1 MKGLSPFEVGDEILT
16 VNGTAFLPLPE
27 SEPVAPL
34 PSLVDLWLSSG
45 LIAVVVRRSLY
56 NHTKK
61 RDKKV
66 AKKKRTSQ
74 GSGALKQLR
83 PTTPNWTP
91 TPPYPPTRTVS
102 YGIVSPP
109 CPVARDSPNHPT
121 RRPRHHPHHHPVAPL
136 PCLRR
141 PVAIRTRSLGGAKRQ
156 RQL

>member
-1 MKGLSPFEVGDEILT
+1 MRRGHHQPSTHAAVHHVAEVKGLSPFEVGDEILT

-66 AKKKRTSQ
+66 AKKKGRS
-74 GSGALKQLR
+74 
-83 PTTPNWTP
+83 
-91 TPPYPPTRTVS
+91 
-102 YGIVSPP
+102 
-109 CPVARDSPNHPT
+109 RDQV
-121 RRPRHHPHHHPVAPL
+121 R
-136 PCLRR
+136 
-141 PVAIRTRSLGGAKRQ
+141 
-156 RQL
+156 